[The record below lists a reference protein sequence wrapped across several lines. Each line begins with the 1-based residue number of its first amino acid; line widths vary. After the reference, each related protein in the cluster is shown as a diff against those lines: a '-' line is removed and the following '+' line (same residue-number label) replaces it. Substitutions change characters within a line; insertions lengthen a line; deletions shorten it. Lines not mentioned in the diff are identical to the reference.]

1 MVTIVVKKS
10 KLLQELKLTQKEL
23 ENVLFNLKSEVEP
36 IDEDNISIEINAD
49 RLDMLSVG
57 GISRAIKG
65 MLGKELGES
74 KYTIV
79 DTDYKLV
86 VSNVESRPYA
96 LGAVIYNIK
105 LDDDEIKEL
114 IQFQEKLHDT
124 IGRKR
129 KKVAIGIHDLD
140 KIDSKVIKYEY
151 IPLDYK
157 FIPLNSNMEMSVSEI
172 IKNTEQG
179 KEYGNISIYNKL
191 TPAILQ
197 DNGEVLSIPPII
209 NSNKTK
215 LDSKTKNL
223 FIDVTGTNFDSVY
236 QTLDILSSNLAEEGA
251 KIGFV
256 EIEAPYSRTIPNAKS
271 PIMKHKTIS
280 VNPSYINNRIG
291 VSLDKD
297 TIVKS
302 ILKMRMN
309 ATLNDNNGNI
319 DIIVPPYRIDIM
331 RDVDIAEDVAMAI
344 GYDNLGVEKFQSY
357 GVGKY
362 LKISMVSRAFR
373 DLSIGAGFQEIYSL
387 VLTKSANLIDNYVK
401 ILNPISIEYDAVR
414 NSLIWTT
421 LNFLSKNQH
430 ARFPIKIFEVG
441 DVVTKSES
449 DTGYTNETRGCFAI
463 MDSKVSYENLQ
474 SLVHQIIANVVGIEP
489 SYLKNDNSI
498 FIRGRGASISI
509 KGNIVGIIGEIN
521 PEILRK
527 FELSFPVVL
536 SEIYLSKLNNLI

>member
-10 KLLQELKLTQKEL
+10 KLLQELKLTQNEL

-65 MLGKELGES
+65 ILGKELGES
-74 KYTIV
+74 KYAAV

-86 VSNVESRPYA
+86 VSNVETRPYA

-105 LDDDEIKEL
+105 LDDEEIKEL

-157 FIPLNSNMEMSVSEI
+157 FVPLNSNVEMSVSEI

-179 KEYGNISIYNKL
+179 KEYGNISINNKL

-209 NSNKTK
+209 NSNKTR
-215 LDSKTKNL
+215 LDSETKNL
-223 FIDVTGTNFDSVY
+223 FIDVTGTSFDAVY

-256 EIEAPYSRTIPNAKS
+256 KIEAPYSSTIPNAKS

-280 VNPSYINNRIG
+280 VNPTYINNRIG

-309 ATLNDNNGNI
+309 ATLDDNINV
-319 DIIVPPYRIDIM
+319 IVPPYRVDIM

-344 GYDNLGVEKFQSY
+344 GYENLGVEKFQSSEI
-357 GVGKY
+357 GKY

-387 VLTKSANLIDNYVK
+387 VLTKSTNLMDNYVK

-421 LNFLSKNQH
+421 LDFLSKNQH

-441 DVVTKSES
+441 DVVTMSES
-449 DTGYTNETRGCFAI
+449 DTGYSNETRGCFAI

-474 SLVHQIIANVVGIEP
+474 SLVHQIITNIVGTEP
-489 SYLKNDNSI
+489 SYLKNDNLI

-509 KGNIVGIIGEIN
+509 KGNIVGIIGEVN
-521 PEILRK
+521 PEILSK